1 MNLVCNIIFLITA
14 LAIIVFDLKIQ
25 KIPIIL
31 VLVNYSLF
39 SYLINPILLFGNIAI
54 LFFWKFGKP
63 VDIVYILALCYNM
76 IVFKNAYNPICL
88 IPLVIQ
94 LVVSKQDKM
103 SFMVAIE
110 ISCLIVLALRLL
122 PI

>member
-14 LAIIVFDLKIQ
+14 VAIIVFDLKIQ

-110 ISCLIVLALRLL
+110 ISCLMVLALRLL

>member
-14 LAIIVFDLKIQ
+14 VAIIVFDLKIQ

-76 IVFKNAYNPICL
+76 IMFKNAYNPICL

-94 LVVSKQDKM
+94 LVVSKQEKM

-110 ISCLIVLALRLL
+110 ISCLMVLALRLL

>member
-1 MNLVCNIIFLITA
+1 MNLACNIIFLITA
-14 LAIIVFDLKIQ
+14 VTIIVFDLKIQ

-76 IVFKNAYNPICL
+76 IMFKNAYNPICL

-94 LVVSKQDKM
+94 LLVSKQDKM

-110 ISCLIVLALRLL
+110 ISCIMVLALRLL

>member
-14 LAIIVFDLKIQ
+14 VTIIVFDLKIQ

-76 IVFKNAYNPICL
+76 IMFKNAYNPICL

-94 LVVSKQDKM
+94 LLVSKQDKM

-110 ISCLIVLALRLL
+110 ISCIMVLALRLL

>member
-14 LAIIVFDLKIQ
+14 VAIIVFDLKIQ

-54 LFFWKFGKP
+54 LFCWKFGKP

-76 IVFKNAYNPICL
+76 IMFKNAYNPICL

-110 ISCLIVLALRLL
+110 ISCLMVLALRLL

>member
-1 MNLVCNIIFLITA
+1 MNLACNIIFLITA
-14 LAIIVFDLKIQ
+14 VAIIVFDLKIQ

-76 IVFKNAYNPICL
+76 IMFKNAYNPICL

-94 LVVSKQDKM
+94 LLVSKQDKM

-110 ISCLIVLALRLL
+110 ISCIMVLALRLL

>member
-1 MNLVCNIIFLITA
+1 MNLACNIIFLITA
-14 LAIIVFDLKIQ
+14 VAIIVFDLKIQ

-76 IVFKNAYNPICL
+76 IMFKNAYNPICL

-110 ISCLIVLALRLL
+110 ISCLMVLALRLL

>member
-14 LAIIVFDLKIQ
+14 VAIIVFDLKIQ

-76 IVFKNAYNPICL
+76 IMFKNAYNPICL

-110 ISCLIVLALRLL
+110 ISCIMVLALRLL

>member
-1 MNLVCNIIFLITA
+1 MNLACNIIFLITA
-14 LAIIVFDLKIQ
+14 VAIIVFDLKIQ

-76 IVFKNAYNPICL
+76 IMFKNAYNPICL

-103 SFMVAIE
+103 SFMIAIE
-110 ISCLIVLALRLL
+110 ISCLMVLALRLL

>member
-14 LAIIVFDLKIQ
+14 VAIIVFDLKIQ

-76 IVFKNAYNPICL
+76 IMFKNAYNPICL
-88 IPLVIQ
+88 IPLVVQ

-110 ISCLIVLALRLL
+110 ISCLMVLALRLL

>member
-14 LAIIVFDLKIQ
+14 VAIVVFDLKIQ

-110 ISCLIVLALRLL
+110 ISCLMVLALRLL